1 MNDELLTTRDASRLL
16 GVSPSTVKR
25 WSEQGLLACEHTA
38 GGHRRFRQSAIRA
51 LWAAADRGATTRESR
66 PAAVVELGDSE
77 VGAWINRLLA
87 TMDVAPTVA
96 ALRAWYDA
104 LGSWWRVADR
114 LGAVLTA
121 VGHAWASGAITVL
134 EEHLVSERLRRAI
147 LRCAEDFPAQPGA
160 PCALLATANGEDHDL
175 GLVLCELVLREGGWT
190 VLWSGRRSPLRS
202 LEDYVRQGGVA
213 LMALSASSYA
223 TDTIGLAQEAETL
236 ASACRQAGATLMLG
250 GAGLWPE
257 PPPLGAFR
265 IHGFGELAT
274 WLRTVS

>member
-1 MNDELLTTRDASRLL
+1 MHDELLTTRDASRLL

-25 WSEQGLLACEHTA
+25 WSEQGLLACEFTA

-51 LWAAADRGATTRESR
+51 LSAAADRGAGTRENR
-66 PAAVVELGDSE
+66 PPTVVELDDFE
-77 VGAWINRLLA
+77 VGEWINRLLA
-87 TMDVAPTVA
+87 TTDVGPTVTN
-96 ALRAWYDA
+96 LRAWYGA

-114 LGAVLTA
+114 LGVVLDA
-121 VGHAWASGAITVL
+121 LGHAWASGAITVL
-134 EEHLVSERLRRAI
+134 EEHLASERLRRAI
-147 LRCAEDFPAQPGA
+147 LHCAEDFHTQPGA

-190 VLWSGRRSPLRS
+190 VLWSGRRSPIQS

-236 ASACRQAGATLMLG
+236 ASACRQEGATLMLG

-274 WLRTVS
+274 WLQTGG